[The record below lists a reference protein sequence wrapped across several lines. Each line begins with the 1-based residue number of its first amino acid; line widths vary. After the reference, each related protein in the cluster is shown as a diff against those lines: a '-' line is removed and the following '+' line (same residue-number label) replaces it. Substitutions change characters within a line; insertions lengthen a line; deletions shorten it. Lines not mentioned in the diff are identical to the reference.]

1 MPKQSENPTA
11 ERRRRVTGAM
21 ARKPWEEAPPQ
32 KPKTRPKP
40 SPLPEPASAPVA
52 SRRRRTTGAMAQ
64 KPWAEAPKRRAPEPE
79 PEPEPKDA
87 GWEKLPFAEDEAE
100 DVDDYL
106 FAGLEPE
113 GEPLPSTVAQWAQL
127 SLVQQTAAKLLGFA
141 AASWPAPEH
150 LAVVEKMWVELTK
163 EERTAAQV
171 MRYTQE
177 LWDAADSDDDDDD
190 NTDVCKLLS
199 LGQWLGQQG
208 LSHTE
213 QVVTKFVERRPGTQL
228 EALRDLLVEELDE
241 LVSSMELEDS
251 LEARF
256 RGAVANLRPHSAKAD
271 ISADPG
277 VAAASH
283 RLRAVDN
290 HAAWFIA
297 EREGAATK
305 LQARW
310 RGRAQRKIGLP
321 QPQPV
326 EWTAERRAKVYYEVG
341 AMSKEEQEALLEKM
355 EAEGEWVVRDRD
367 LRNYLM
373 EQKAMGHLGTKKSKQ
388 IQQAREAKRAFEA
401 DVDGAA
407 TKLQAQWRGYRSRK
421 ARKTAAATA
430 NAAMWGVM
438 DASGKFRRRR
448 ELAIENKR
456 HAAATRV
463 QSTYRG
469 HVARSHLRKRRHEE
483 ALRNAISHEDDHKE
497 FGSILYT
504 LERAATV
511 DEPVEKS
518 AHAKAHLAALNSKA
532 VHEEARNIPWLS
544 KEARQAFKNKGRAQ
558 QRPQSAGLLGTS
570 SRRTARRSRRER
582 PASAFARP
590 RDVVLNLDRTSDAVT
605 WATYAL
611 AH

>member
-11 ERRRRVTGAM
+11 GRRRRVTGAM

-32 KPKTRPKP
+32 KPKSRAKP
-40 SPLPEPASAPVA
+40 SPAPEPASAPVA
-52 SRRRRTTGAMAQ
+52 SRRRRATGTMAQ

-79 PEPEPKDA
+79 PEPEPELEPKDA
-87 GWEKLPFAEDEAE
+87 GCEKLPFAEDDAE
-100 DVDDYL
+100 KADDDI

-113 GEPLPSTVAQWAQL
+113 GEPLPSAIAQWAQL
-127 SLVQQTAAKLLGFA
+127 SLVQQTAAKLLGFS
-141 AASWPAPEH
+141 AASWPAPKH
-150 LAVVEKMWVELTK
+150 LAVVEKMWIELTK

-177 LWDAADSDDDDDD
+177 LWDAVDSDED
-190 NTDVCKLLS
+190 TDVGKSLS
-199 LGQWLGQQG
+199 LGQWLGEQG

-213 QVVTKFVERRPGTQL
+213 QVVTKFVENRPGAQL
-228 EALRDLLVEELDE
+228 EVLRDLLVEELDE

-256 RGAVANLRPHSAKAD
+256 RGAVASLRPHQAKAE
-271 ISADPG
+271 ISADAG
-277 VAAASH
+277 VVAASH

-297 EREGAATK
+297 ERETAATK

-310 RGRAQRKIGLP
+310 RGRVQRKIGLP

-326 EWTAERRAKVYYEVG
+326 EWTAERRAKVYHEVG
-341 AMSKEEQEALLEKM
+341 GMSKAEQEALLEKM

-388 IQQAREAKRAFEA
+388 IQQVREAKKAFEA

-483 ALRNAISHEDDHKE
+483 ALRTAISHEDDHKE

-558 QRPQSAGLLGTS
+558 QRPQSAGPLGLGRTS
-570 SRRTARRSRRER
+570 SRRSARRSRRER

-605 WATYAL
+605 WAT
-611 AH
+611 